1 MSAEETVRSPR
12 SETAFLVLRWLA
24 GMAALLVLMIALANL
39 FRAPLEQ
46 LGRVFAESFG
56 YAGLAL
62 GTFIADG
69 FHFPIPPQFYMLLA
83 ISSGVSQP
91 LAFGAITLASLA
103 GGFVGYTFARRLARI
118 EILARR
124 LERSRSVA
132 TRAFSRFGYRGAVVA
147 GLLPV
152 PYSVLCYLA
161 GLQGVPTNLFLVFTL
176 FRIPRLVAYY
186 YLVRLG
192 WSA

>member
-1 MSAEETVRSPR
+1 MNDEPIRSSR
-12 SETAFLVLRWLA
+12 REVAFLALRGL
-24 GMAALLVLMIALANL
+24 GGLAALLALMVVLAHT
-39 FRAPLEQ
+39 FRAPLER
-46 LGRVFAESFG
+46 LARAFAESFG

-62 GTFIADG
+62 GTFVADG

-83 ISSGVSQP
+83 VSSEMSQP
-91 LAFGAITLASLA
+91 LAFGAITIASLA
-103 GGFVGYTFARRLARI
+103 GGFAGYSFAGRLAGIRIVARRLARSR
-118 EILARR
+118 ELAQ
-124 LERSRSVA
+124 
-132 TRAFSRFGYRGAVVA
+132 RAFSRFGVRGTIVA

-161 GLQGVPTNLFLVFTL
+161 GLQGLPANLFLLFTL
-176 FRIPRLVAYY
+176 LRIPRLLVYY